1 MLECYQALALYGR
14 MEPLLLFRLLF
25 RLLLHEHMCSTG

>member
-14 MEPLLLFRLLF
+14 MEPLLLLLLF